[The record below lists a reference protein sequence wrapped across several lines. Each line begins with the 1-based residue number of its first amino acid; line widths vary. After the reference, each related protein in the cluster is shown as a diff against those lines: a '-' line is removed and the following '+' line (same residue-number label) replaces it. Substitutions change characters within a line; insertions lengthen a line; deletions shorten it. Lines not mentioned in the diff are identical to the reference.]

1 MRKLRDLVSEYIA
14 RGHKIAFDIRPD
26 GGIIIKKIDGVKY
39 SGKEGNKELRNRMGI
54 SLSEKQIEQRKRA
67 SEMASLRR
75 QLKKTQDIFKKYG
88 NGETVSEKNFKY
100 RLEHYGAKGAR
111 EYLHNVSLKVRGYA
125 PENSVDWMIENIKG
139 LERYAEENYEESKE
153 IYDTFVLSIQGQT
166 MTPDMQNK
174 LSQLEREYKNAI
186 RIKQDTT
193 NLFTKMRSRIST
205 FPETAFVEVQSIIYD
220 WHNNLQWS
228 PEKVIY
234 DVKAVVDTRL

>member
-1 MRKLRDLVSEYIA
+1 MKKLRDLVSEYIA
-14 RGHKIAFDIRPD
+14 RGHKVSIDIRPD
-26 GGIIIKKIDGVKY
+26 GGIIVKKIDGVKY
-39 SGKEGNKELRNRMGI
+39 SGKEGNKALRQKMGVR
-54 SLSEKQIEQRKRA
+54 LSEKQIEQRKGA
-67 SEMASLRR
+67 SEMASLKK

-88 NGETVSEKNFKY
+88 KGETVSEKNFKY

-139 LERYAEENYEESKE
+139 LENYADENLEENKELYENF
-153 IYDTFVLSIQGQT
+153 YNAVQNQT
-166 MTPDMQNK
+166 LTPDIQNK

-186 RIKQDTT
+186 KIKQDTN

-205 FPETAFVEVQSIIYD
+205 FPETAFVEIQSIIYD
-220 WHNNLQWS
+220 WHNNLQWT

-234 DVKAVVDTRL
+234 DVKAVVDTI